1 LNIELSLYFCVTI
14 SVNQTTTMK
23 YVSLFA
29 FLGMLLLA
37 SCAKA
42 PKSQKAEANEAEKE
56 QNKAGATFTL
66 DAAKTAVKW
75 IGTKVTGKHD
85 GTIKVKEGK
94 LITQGNEL
102 VGGEFIID
110 MNTIECLDLQAGKG
124 KEDLEKHLKSPDFF
138 DVQKYPTAKLVI
150 TEVKKEQNGQYSHK
164 IKANLTMKDVT
175 KSIEFGANVTV
186 NENTVS
192 AVSNFNID
200 RTQWGVNYEG
210 KKDNL
215 IRKEINFDINLTAN
229 KTS

>member
-1 LNIELSLYFCVTI
+1 
-14 SVNQTTTMK
+14 MK
-23 YVSLFA
+23 YLSLFA
-29 FLGMLLLA
+29 IAGILLMA

-42 PKSQKAEANEAEKE
+42 PKSQKAEAGDAEKE
-56 QNKAGATFTL
+56 QTKTGATYAL

-138 DVQKYPTAKLVI
+138 DVGKYPTAKLVI
-150 TEVKKEQNGQYSHK
+150 TEVKKEPNGQYSHK

-200 RTQWGVNYEG
+200 RTQWGVTYEG

-215 IRKEINFDINLTAN
+215 IRKEVNFDINLTAN
-229 KTS
+229 KAS